1 CRTSLVH
8 ANPKNHHITVRN
20 NISRSSITAS
30 SFLKKHSPSLTR
42 VDMRTPH
49 AWGGLSYRSADTAA
63 EHVKI
68 LKVAFRFEPR
78 RKRRPSLG
86 KLDFN
91 PVQIED
97 WSFPNLRATRKLPRK
112 LHRLSLDPS
121 LKCRGRWHQLPLTVN
136 VEPRRL
142 TQVEIGKNFGI

>member
-1 CRTSLVH
+1 MHLSLSQSKMV
-8 ANPKNHHITVRN
+8 AATDEKLLTFPEGSWL
-20 NISRSSITAS
+20 ISRTA
-30 SFLKKHSPSLTR
+30 PSQI
-42 VDMRTPH
+42 PH
-49 AWGGLSYRSADTAA
+49 AWGGVCLIDPQTRQRNMSRSS
-63 EHVKI
+63 
-68 LKVAFRFEPR
+68 RQRSGSRPR

-91 PVQIED
+91 PVQFED
-97 WSFPNLRATRKLPRK
+97 WSFPNLRATRKLPRE

-142 TQVEIGKNFGI
+142 TQVEIGINFGI